1 MNETT
6 NSTDTE
12 QATLTRPNCPAL
24 DAILGHKFPV
34 LHDGFVRVVDY
45 MGNDQS
51 IVNAA
56 RTSYGKGTK
65 TVSDNETLLRFML
78 RHGHTSPTE
87 MAAIKLH
94 VRVPMD
100 TWRQWIRHRTAQTN
114 EYSTRYS
121 EAIDSQHEVSPD
133 EWRTQSTTNRQGSG
147 EPLGSWETIPDG
159 AKQAAQKWCLEQR
172 ITKCDTPGLYLS
184 IQQNYLQS
192 RAREIYEERLRFG
205 VAREQARQDL
215 PLSTYTEAVWK
226 IDLHNLLHF
235 LSKRMA
241 PDAQF
246 EIRQYAN
253 AIAKIV
259 ALWVPQTWKAFED
272 YKLNAVTLSA
282 LEIEAI
288 RNGVDGWLNTRI
300 AYQELEK
307 LSPRE
312 LREFKAK
319 LQRLGLRLDGTEG
332 GES

>member
-1 MNETT
+1 MSDTS

-12 QATLTRPNCPAL
+12 QTTLPRPNCPAL

-34 LHDGFVRVVDY
+34 LHDGFIRVVDY

-56 RTSYGKGTK
+56 RTSYGNGTK
-65 TVSDNETLLRFML
+65 TVSDNETLLRFMS

-87 MAAIKLH
+87 MPEITLH

-100 TWRQWIRHRTAQTN
+100 AWRQWIRHRTASAN

-121 EAIDSQHEVSPD
+121 EAIDSVHEVAAD
-133 EWRTQSTTNRQGSG
+133 EWRLQSSTNRQGSG
-147 EPLGSWETIPDG
+147 EPLGDWESTGRKGCYGI
-159 AKQAAQKWCLEQR
+159 AAVYKS
-172 ITKCDTPGLYLS
+172 PGEYLS
-184 IQQNYLQS
+184 CRQASLTDQ
-192 RAREIYEERLRFG
+192 AREVYEERLAFG

-241 PDAQF
+241 PDAQL

-259 ALWVPQTWKAFED
+259 AMWVPQMWRAFED
-272 YKLNAVTLSA
+272 YKLNAMTLSA
-282 LEIEAI
+282 PEIEMIHKMAS
-288 RNGVDGWLNTRI
+288 GASFAFGDNTPD
-300 AYQELEK
+300 AMSK
-307 LSPRE
+307 
-312 LREFKAK
+312 REFIEFVAK
-319 LQRLGLRLDGTEG
+319 LKRLGLAPSHLN
-332 GES
+332 

>member
-1 MNETT
+1 MSDVNNAETQ
-6 NSTDTE
+6 E

-34 LHDGFVRVVDY
+34 LHDGFVRIVDY

-65 TVSDNETLLRFML
+65 TVSDNETLLRFMS

-87 MAAIKLH
+87 MPEITLH

-100 TWRQWIRHRTAQTN
+100 AWRQWIRHRTASVN

-121 EAIDSQHEVSPD
+121 EAIASQHEVMPN
-133 EWRTQSTTNRQGSG
+133 EWRLQSSTNRQGSG
-147 EPLGSWETIPDG
+147 DILETWT
-159 AKQAAQKWCLEQR
+159 QAGRSEDHGLARSFK
-172 ITKCDTPGLYLS
+172 TPGKYLS
-184 IQQNYLQS
+184 YRQDSVIDH
-192 RAREIYEERLRFG
+192 AREVYEERLAFG

-259 ALWVPQTWKAFED
+259 AMWVPQMWKAFED
-272 YKLNAVTLSA
+272 YKLNAMTLSA
-282 LEIEAI
+282 PEIEMIHKMAS
-288 RNGVDGWLNTRI
+288 GVSFAFGDNTPD
-300 AYQELEK
+300 AMSK
-307 LSPRE
+307 
-312 LREFKAK
+312 REFIEFVAK
-319 LQRLGLRLDGTEG
+319 LKRLGLAPAYM
-332 GES
+332 S

>member
-12 QATLTRPNCPAL
+12 QTTLTRPNCPAL

-65 TVSDNETLLRFML
+65 TVSDNETLLRFMS

-87 MAAIKLH
+87 MPEITLH
-94 VRVPMD
+94 VRSPMD
-100 TWRQWIRHRTAQTN
+100 AWRQWIRHRTASVN

-121 EAIDSQHEVSPD
+121 EAIDSQHEVLPD

-147 EPLGSWETIPDG
+147 EPLGSWETIPTE
-159 AKQAAQKWCLEQR
+159 AKQVAQLRCLEQR
-172 ITKCDTPGLYLS
+172 MTGCESPGLYLS
-184 IQQNYLQS
+184 IQQGRLRQ
-192 RAREIYEERLRFG
+192 RAREIYEERLAFG

-259 ALWVPQTWKAFED
+259 ALWVPQMWRAFED
-272 YKLNAVTLSA
+272 YKLNAMTLSA
-282 LEIEAI
+282 PEIDLLRRALSGIPVTILENPSG
-288 RNGVDGWLNTRI
+288 RMT
-300 AYQELEK
+300 K
-307 LSPRE
+307 RE
-312 LREFKAK
+312 LNEFEVK
-319 LQRLGLRLDGTEG
+319 LQRLGFVTATRD
-332 GES
+332 